1 MDITWISKL
10 KYMQYL
16 KQGKHNAQDT
26 GLLETAA
33 VQADLKLH
41 LAGGSS
47 PKEHLQV
54 LADAVRGTALRK
66 LTFLF
71 KLPL

>member
-1 MDITWISKL
+1 
-10 KYMQYL
+10 MQYL
-16 KQGKHNAQDT
+16 QQGKRDARDT

-33 VQADLKLH
+33 VEGALKLH
-41 LAGGSS
+41 PAGISS

-66 LTFLF
+66 FTFLF
-71 KLPL
+71 KIPL